1 MKIATTSPLFARHP
15 LEKAFQIA
23 SSLGYDGI
31 ELWGGR
37 PHAYA
42 YDMTPERIDQILR
55 LKERY
60 RVDIPIYLPEV
71 TSYPYNVSSPDPV
84 EREETV
90 VYLQRGLEVARA
102 LGIPRV
108 LINSGHAGF
117 GTTRR
122 ENMKNIRSV
131 FLPVVAH
138 AEKVGVDII
147 IEALTPMESNTIF
160 LLDDLVE
167 LIEDLNSDRVKS
179 MLDTVTPLINY
190 EPYYEHFEKLG
201 DKLDYIHF
209 VDSNGIDQTHMGIGT
224 GVLDMRELLDLI
236 RRYHYDGWLSIE
248 LLSCGAREPEIYAGR
263 EIRALRRLLSELE

>member
-1 MKIATTSPLFARHP
+1 M
-15 LEKAFQIA
+15 
-23 SSLGYDGI
+23 
-31 ELWGGR
+31 
-37 PHAYA
+37 
-42 YDMTPERIDQILR
+42 
-55 LKERY
+55 
-60 RVDIPIYLPEV
+60 
-71 TSYPYNVSSPDPV
+71 
-84 EREETV
+84 
-90 VYLQRGLEVARA
+90 
-102 LGIPRV
+102 
-108 LINSGHAGF
+108 INSGHAGF

-248 LLSCGAREPEIYAGR
+248 LLSCGAREPEIYAAAKSAPSAGFCQNWSSIPGLR
-263 EIRALRRLLSELE
+263 LQICITTSPAAAQTRGGFFFRACSFDILPCNVIIKLYVLPHFPMKNGQCYSRYHSEGGTDCESV